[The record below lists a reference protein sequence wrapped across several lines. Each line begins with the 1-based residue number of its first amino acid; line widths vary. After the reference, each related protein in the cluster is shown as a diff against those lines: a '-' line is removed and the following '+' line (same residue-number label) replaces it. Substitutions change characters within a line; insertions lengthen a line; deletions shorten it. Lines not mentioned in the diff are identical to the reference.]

1 MFKKL
6 FNRIFKPKT
15 KPVADGIDYSK
26 QPERL
31 FCVNYVV
38 DGNLEKE
45 MKFFCFSTSTTEA
58 VGVFWSQHNGMYY
71 DIISVEDNVR
81 TNTCTT
87 CRFSNK
93 EKDICTVGTYYAEK
107 RLNKICYAGE
117 LWEIKT
123 N

>member
-6 FNRIFKPKT
+6 FNIFKPKT
-15 KPVADGIDYSK
+15 KPVADSIDYHK
-26 QPERL
+26 PTERL
-31 FCVNYVV
+31 FCINYVV

-45 MKFFCFSTSTTEA
+45 MKFFCFSTSKIEA
-58 VGVFWSQHNGMYY
+58 TNIFWSQHNGMYY
-71 DIISVEDNVR
+71 DIISIEDNVK

-87 CRFSNK
+87 CRFVNK
-93 EKDICTVGTYYAEK
+93 EKG
-107 RLNKICYAGE
+107 LNKICYAGE